1 MAWKLI
7 CSREIDLKKHHKIPL
22 RINKQNETKRNN
34 RKKIFSLCMS
44 LFLFIKHSISMEVSF
59 TNFGCLSHSVAST
72 DLKSMKRMAYDT
84 ACTIC

>member
-7 CSREIDLKKHHKIPL
+7 YSREIDLKKYHKLPL

-34 RKKIFSLCMS
+34 RKNIFSLCLS
-44 LFLFIKHSISMEVSF
+44 LFLFIKHSIFMEVSI
-59 TNFGCLSHSVAST
+59 TSFGVLSHSVALT
-72 DLKSMKRMAYDT
+72 DLKSIKRMAYDT